1 MSSHLAV
8 AGSPIAAIRPIELGI
23 TGIQGRRANRRSEL
37 RMRVRAALLRPGG
50 RHRVTFIPL
59 DSVSL
64 HAD

>member
-1 MSSHLAV
+1 VSSHLAV
-8 AGSPIAAIRPIELGI
+8 ADKPIGAIRPLELGI

-37 RMRVRAALLRPGG
+37 RMQVRAALLRPVG

-59 DSVSL
+59 DTYSL